1 MTAKRFAVVVNPR
14 GGRRR
19 GLAVLEQIKP
29 VFAAAGAELEVRVTE
44 SSGHAREI
52 ARTADLEGVAGL
64 CVVGGDGTVH
74 EVVDGLMRREK
85 ADWVPLG
92 LIPAGSA
99 NTVHQHLGCTDP
111 LDAARRILAGATCPL
126 DVAQV
131 TMGQQVVYCFDII
144 GWGGVADINRTAES
158 LRVLGPS
165 RYAVAALWH
174 VLRAK
179 RRRARLILDGQI
191 CDDEFLFV
199 IGCNTKFA
207 GKGMQ
212 LAPHAEIGDGKI
224 DVVVLRRASR
234 LQMLR
239 LFAKVF
245 DGSHLAL
252 SYVEYHQVRS
262 FAIES
267 AGHEMLDLDGEVKG
281 TAPVEV
287 RMLPAALQV
296 LA

>member
-19 GLAVLEQIKP
+19 GPMVLEQVKP
-29 VFAAAGAELEVRVTE
+29 VFAAAGAELDVRVTE
-44 SSGHAREI
+44 YAGHAREI
-52 ARTADLEGVAGL
+52 ARTASLEGYSGL

-74 EVVDGLMRREK
+74 EVVDGLMRRGEGHV
-85 ADWVPLG
+85 VPLG
-92 LIPAGSA
+92 VIPAGSA
-99 NTVHQHLGCTDP
+99 NTIHQQLGCTDP
-111 LDAARRILAGATCPL
+111 VEAARRVLAGATCPL

-131 TMGQQVVYCFDII
+131 TMGQQVVYCCDII
-144 GWGGVADINRTAES
+144 GWGGVADINCTAER
-158 LRVLGPS
+158 LRILGPS

-179 RRRARLILDGQI
+179 RRRARLILDGQAF
-191 CDDEFLFV
+191 DDEFLFV

-239 LFAKVF
+239 LFRKVF
-245 DGSHLAL
+245 DGSHVLL
-252 SYVEYHQVRS
+252 GYVEYHQVRS

-281 TAPVEV
+281 TAPVDV
-287 RMLPAALQV
+287 RVLPAALAV
-296 LA
+296 FA

>member
-1 MTAKRFAVVVNPR
+1 MTAKRFVVVVNPR

-19 GLAVLEQIKP
+19 GLTVLEQVKP
-29 VFAAAGAELEVRVTE
+29 IFAAAHAELEVRVTE
-44 SSGHAREI
+44 YSGHGREM
-52 ARTADLEGVAGL
+52 AQTSNLEGYSGL

-74 EVVDGLMRREK
+74 EVVDGLMRRGEGHS
-85 ADWVPLG
+85 VPLG

-99 NTVHQHLGCTDP
+99 NTLHQQLQCTDP
-111 LDAARRILAGATCPL
+111 LEAARRVLAGVTCPL

-131 TMGQQVVYCFDII
+131 TMGQQVVYCCDII
-144 GWGGVADINRTAES
+144 GWGGIADINCTAER
-158 LRVLGPS
+158 LRILGPS
-165 RYAVAALWH
+165 RYAAAALWH
-174 VLRAK
+174 VVRAK
-179 RRRARLILDGQI
+179 RRRARLILDGRA

-212 LAPHAEIGDGKI
+212 LAPRAEIGDGKI

-234 LQMLR
+234 WEMLR
-239 LFAKVF
+239 LFRRVF

-252 SYVEYHQVRS
+252 GYVEYHQVRS

-267 AGHEMLDLDGEVKG
+267 AGRETLDLDGEIKG
-281 TAPVEV
+281 TAPVNV

-296 LA
+296 FA